1 MLYQQ
6 KKKNS
11 YNSLSDKTLIYQI
24 LVNVYDITDT
34 GLVPYNGSPR
44 IIIKYEKIDNGWVA
58 LQINYNN
65 TGEDLFKST
74 IYDYFFSTGMFG
86 EIDPSNNMY
95 ITLSIPENLKSKT
108 KVEFI
113 VDNIPYSFTMDECG
127 EFKEIHDGYYNEYGV
142 QIPEDVAKIVINKI
156 LSLME
161 ETI

>member
-6 KKKNS
+6 KKNS

-24 LVNVYDITDT
+24 LVNAYDITDT
-34 GLVPYNGSPR
+34 GLVPYNGSPKF
-44 IIIKYEKIDNGWVA
+44 IIKYEKIDNGWVA

-127 EFKEIHDGYYNEYGV
+127 EYKEIHDGYYNEYGV
-142 QIPEDVAKIVINKI
+142 QIPEDIAKIVINKI